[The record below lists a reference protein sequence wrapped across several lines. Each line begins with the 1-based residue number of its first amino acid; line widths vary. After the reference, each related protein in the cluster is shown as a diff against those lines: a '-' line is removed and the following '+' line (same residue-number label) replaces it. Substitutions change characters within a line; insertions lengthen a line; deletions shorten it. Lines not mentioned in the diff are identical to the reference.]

1 MVLNEHGESEAR
13 YANGSLSHNEDLAQ
27 TGDARGSTR
36 QADSPEQVEVE
47 EDNMSCVCPY
57 QMMSHAADGWRKEE
71 VVMDY

>member
-1 MVLNEHGESEAR
+1 
-13 YANGSLSHNEDLAQ
+13 LAQ
-27 TGDARGSTR
+27 TGDVKGSTR

-47 EDNMSCVCPY
+47 EDNMSCACPY